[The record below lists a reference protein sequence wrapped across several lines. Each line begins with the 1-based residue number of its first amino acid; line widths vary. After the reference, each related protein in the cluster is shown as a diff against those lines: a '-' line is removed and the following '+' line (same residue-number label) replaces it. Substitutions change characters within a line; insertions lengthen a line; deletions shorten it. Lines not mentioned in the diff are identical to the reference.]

1 MLNSYFEEIHKADFD
16 YPYIQLQN
24 INFSYAAHYH
34 EEIEIIYI
42 YSGTTVI
49 NVNGNDLELNG
60 KDIFIVMPGEI
71 HSISGTNNVIYIMKV
86 FTTSDFLFLKIN
98 GHLTPDNEHYM
109 IFKNIIEEIALE
121 DTMRVPGYK
130 YAVNAQTSKFMLE
143 IIRTLKPV
151 HIPSHIQKETAR
163 KMEFLNKVNY
173 YLEHNYKDKITI
185 DAFASYM
192 GYSKY
197 YFAHLF
203 KEITHQSCMEFTTYF
218 RLEKSKILLS
228 KGNTITEAAYS
239 CGFNNMRSF
248 NRAFKTF
255 YGITPSFFKNQFFD
269 D

>member
-1 MLNSYFEEIHKADFD
+1 MLTSYFEEIHKADID

-42 YSGTTVI
+42 YSGSTSI
-49 NVNGNDLELNG
+49 NVNGNDLELNE

-71 HSISGTNNVIYIMKV
+71 HSISGTNNVIYIMKF
-86 FTTSDFLFLKIN
+86 FTTSDFSFLKIN
-98 GHLTPDNEHYM
+98 GHITPNDEYYM
-109 IFKNIIEEIALE
+109 IFKNIIEEIAFE
-121 DTMRVPGYK
+121 DTMRDKGYK
-130 YAVNAQTSKFMLE
+130 YAVNVQTSKLMLE

-151 HIPSHIQKETAR
+151 HIPSHLQKEAAS

-185 DAFASYM
+185 DSFASYM

-203 KEITHQSCMEFTTYF
+203 KETTNQSCIEFTTYF
-218 RLEKSKILLS
+218 RLEKAKMLLS
-228 KGNTITEAAYS
+228 KGDTITKAAYS
-239 CGFNNMRSF
+239 CGFNNVRSF
-248 NRAFKTF
+248 NRSFKNF
-255 YGITPSFFKNQFFD
+255 YGTTPGVFKNQVFND
-269 D
+269 